1 MTFKE
6 LEGQLARWLYTLSKY
21 DFEIRYRAG
30 KTHANADALLRID
43 YETNKEYSK
52 SERRPVEVI
61 TIATNLTYF

>member
-1 MTFKE
+1 MTLRFVTE
-6 LEGQLARWLYTLSKY
+6 LE
-21 DFEIRYRAG
+21 
-30 KTHANADALLRID
+30 KTQANADALLRID

>member
-21 DFEIRYRAG
+21 DFVTELE

>member
-1 MTFKE
+1 MTLRFVTE
-6 LEGQLARWLYTLSKY
+6 LE
-21 DFEIRYRAG
+21 

-61 TIATNLTYF
+61 TIATNLTYFLKQQLREY

>member
-1 MTFKE
+1 MDNGWKDNLPDGCIHYQSMTLRFVTK
-6 LEGQLARWLYTLSKY
+6 LE
-21 DFEIRYRAG
+21 

-52 SERRPVEVI
+52 SERRPVELI

>member
-1 MTFKE
+1 MTLRFVTE
-6 LEGQLARWLYTLSKY
+6 LE
-21 DFEIRYRAG
+21 

-61 TIATNLTYF
+61 TIATNLTFLKQQLRECWSDRVFKKRS